1 MERAAAFLRSRRAT
15 SALCSAAS
23 TAMAAATGKAA
34 ATAAGT
40 RGQEG
45 CGLQLPGWSQAQ
57 VRLPSPPRASP
68 VIESPLAGLWPA
80 GPDILPACSVFGR
93 RRGTSPSNKE
103 KGMGLSEETVT
114 RLNSADK
121 DLFAVNLLNLWKFIG
136 NS

>member
-1 MERAAAFLRSRRAT
+1 MERAAAFLRSHRAT

-68 VIESPLAGLWPA
+68 VTESPRAGLWPP
-80 GPDILPACSVFGR
+80 GPDVLPACSVFGR

-114 RLNSADK
+114 RLNSALK
-121 DLFAVNLLNLWKFIG
+121 DRSASI
-136 NS
+136 

>member
-1 MERAAAFLRSRRAT
+1 MEHAAAFLRLRRAT
-15 SALCSAAS
+15 SALCPAAS

-57 VRLPSPPRASP
+57 VRLPSTPRASS
-68 VIESPLAGLWPA
+68 VTESPRAGLWPA
-80 GPDILPACSVFGR
+80 GPDVLPACSVFGR

-103 KGMGLSEETVT
+103 KEMGLSEEIVT
-114 RLNSADK
+114 RLNSASK
-121 DLFAVNLLNLWKFIG
+121 DCSASI
-136 NS
+136 